1 MTNETSPCLFME
13 KEKQVVTQGSKQK
26 MQLQNGDKEVSNMEN
41 LKNKKIIIKRGE
53 KMKKTSSL
61 KDTNILLLP
70 DGRKFCYA
78 EFGDPKGKP
87 VILVHGSPGHR
98 LFWKYFP
105 EFPFLSGI
113 RYIAIDRPGYGM
125 SDFKKGIIFT
135 DLADDIVALA
145 DSLKID
151 RFSIIGVSGGGPY
164 TLACAWKIPERLD
177 KVIVIS
183 TMGPLTPD
191 VMKATGRTNRIVFKI
206 TKYVPWLMRLNMKM
220 LSAMQNKN
228 ADKYLKRMSYKLSGS
243 DKTAI
248 MKKPVRNALMSM
260 FGEATKN
267 GSDGYAQ
274 DVINVSRPWPF
285 DLSEIK
291 KEVHVWQPE
300 DDTSTPPAVARHL
313 KSVIPKCRVHY
324 VPNAGHLWMIEH
336 LSTVLREVINV
347 SG

>member
-1 MTNETSPCLFME
+1 MTMT
-13 KEKQVVTQGSKQK
+13 
-26 MQLQNGDKEVSNMEN
+26 DKTNQT
-41 LKNKKIIIKRGE
+41 I
-53 KMKKTSSL
+53 TL
-61 KDTNILLLP
+61 KD
-70 DGRKFCYA
+70 GRQLCYA
-78 EFGDPKGKP
+78 EFGDPKGVP
-87 VILVHGSPGHR
+87 VMLIHGSPGHR

-105 EFPFLSGI
+105 EFPFLSGM
-113 RYIAIDRPGYGM
+113 RFIAIDRPGYGM
-125 SDFKKGIIFT
+125 SDFKKDITFT

-145 DSLKID
+145 NSLKID

-183 TMGPLTPD
+183 TMGPLVPD
-191 VMKATGRTNRIVFKI
+191 VIKTTGRTNRIVFQI
-206 TKYVPWLMRLNMKM
+206 TKYAPWLMRLNMKM

-228 ADKYLKRMSYKLSGS
+228 ADKYIRRMTYKLSGS
-243 DKTAI
+243 DKIAI

-260 FGEATKN
+260 FGEATQN

-313 KSVIPKCRVHY
+313 KSVIPKCHIHY

-336 LSTVLREVINV
+336 LCTVLREVIK

>member
-1 MTNETSPCLFME
+1 MTMT
-13 KEKQVVTQGSKQK
+13 
-26 MQLQNGDKEVSNMEN
+26 DKTNQT
-41 LKNKKIIIKRGE
+41 I
-53 KMKKTSSL
+53 TL
-61 KDTNILLLP
+61 KD
-70 DGRKFCYA
+70 GRQLCYA
-78 EFGDPKGKP
+78 EYGDPEGVP
-87 VILVHGSPGHR
+87 VMLIHGSPGHR

-105 EFPFLSGI
+105 EFPFLSGM
-113 RYIAIDRPGYGM
+113 RFIAIDRPGYGM
-125 SDFKKGIIFT
+125 SDFKKDITFT

-145 DSLKID
+145 NSLKID

-164 TLACAWKIPERLD
+164 TLACAWKIPERLE

-183 TMGPLTPD
+183 TMGPLVPNVIKT
-191 VMKATGRTNRIVFKI
+191 TGRTNRIVFQI
-206 TKYVPWLMRLNMKM
+206 TKYAPWLMRLNMKM

-228 ADKYLKRMSYKLSGS
+228 ADKYIRRMTYKLSGS
-243 DKTAI
+243 DKIAI

-260 FGEATKN
+260 FGEATQN

-313 KSVIPKCRVHY
+313 KSVIPKCHIHY

-336 LSTVLREVINV
+336 LCTVLREVIK